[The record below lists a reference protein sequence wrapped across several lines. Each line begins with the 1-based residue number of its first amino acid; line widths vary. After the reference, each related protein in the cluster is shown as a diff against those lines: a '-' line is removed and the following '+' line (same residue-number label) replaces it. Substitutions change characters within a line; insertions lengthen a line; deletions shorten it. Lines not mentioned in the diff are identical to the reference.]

1 MFNDISG
8 KYDFLNHFLS
18 LGVDFIWRRKFVNQ
32 LSRYK
37 PRHVLD
43 VATGTG
49 DLAVLICTLEPEKVT
64 GIDIAGN
71 MLAIAKKKA
80 AQKQL
85 QDKLTFQEGDAE
97 DLPFP
102 DEVFDAVTV
111 AFGVRNFHDLERGL
125 TEMKRVMKTGGVIM
139 ILEFSHPASF
149 PQKQLYGF
157 YSKHIIP
164 FIGKIVS
171 RNKQAYTYLP
181 ESISAFLSGKD
192 FLNIMKKVG
201 IKNVSQRALTFG
213 VATIYK
219 GEK

>member
-1 MFNDISG
+1 
-8 KYDFLNHFLS
+8 
-18 LGVDFIWRRKFVNQ
+18 
-32 LSRYK
+32 
-37 PRHVLD
+37 
-43 VATGTG
+43 
-49 DLAVLICTLEPEKVT
+49 
-64 GIDIAGN
+64 
-71 MLAIAKKKA
+71 
-80 AQKQL
+80 
-85 QDKLTFQEGDAE
+85 
-97 DLPFP
+97 
-102 DEVFDAVTV
+102 
-111 AFGVRNFHDLERGL
+111 
-125 TEMKRVMKTGGVIM
+125 MKTGGVIM